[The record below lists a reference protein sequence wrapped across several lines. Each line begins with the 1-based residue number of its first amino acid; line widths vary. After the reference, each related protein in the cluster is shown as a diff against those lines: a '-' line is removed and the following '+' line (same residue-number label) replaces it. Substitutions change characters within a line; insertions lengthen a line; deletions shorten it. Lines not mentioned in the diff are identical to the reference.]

1 MRSVY
6 GGYKSQPLDLDN
18 DGVDEIKLA
27 ATKANVKNTLGTL
40 ANKLNKDDHLF
51 IFVIDHGGTD
61 DNNTNS
67 YICLWN
73 YESLYDYELA
83 TMLEPFTSK
92 FVNVNVVLGQC
103 FSGGFN
109 DNLKKVGCVVAS
121 ASTGSESSWAC
132 SDIPY
137 DEFVYQWTCAV
148 NEATHR
154 NVSVKSDADNNG
166 RVTMEEAFD
175 YAKTHDRVSKEHPM
189 YISTPI
195 SVGEDLAFTHLA
207 PSVDLYMKD
216 NPEDTGKEPN
226 TTTDEFWKSPS
237 IWVRNQDDGIY
248 EHQNP
253 EYSSTHQMSYVYV
266 RVYNRG
272 KEKFNGKKKWIIV
285 YWAQASTGLRKETW
299 KGRELYN
306 GQYVT
311 GYYLEPTSIP
321 EIEPGDSVDVKL
333 RWALPNMLAEYPEG
347 NFHFCL
353 LAKIMDTPYD
363 DGYSPE
369 KSYFDLRGSN
379 DQVQKT

>member
-1 MRSVY
+1 MVNKYSIPKGNIYPIMSDGNNPAADMRSIS

-61 DNNTNS
+61 DYNTNS

-154 NVSVKSDADNNG
+154 KVSVKSDAD
-166 RVTMEEAFD
+166 
-175 YAKTHDRVSKEHPM
+175 
-189 YISTPI
+189 I
-195 SVGEDLAFTHLA
+195 
-207 PSVDLYMKD
+207 
-216 NPEDTGKEPN
+216 
-226 TTTDEFWKSPS
+226 
-237 IWVRNQDDGIY
+237 
-248 EHQNP
+248 
-253 EYSSTHQMSYVYV
+253 
-266 RVYNRG
+266 
-272 KEKFNGKKKWIIV
+272 
-285 YWAQASTGLRKETW
+285 
-299 KGRELYN
+299 
-306 GQYVT
+306 
-311 GYYLEPTSIP
+311 
-321 EIEPGDSVDVKL
+321 
-333 RWALPNMLAEYPEG
+333 
-347 NFHFCL
+347 
-353 LAKIMDTPYD
+353 
-363 DGYSPE
+363 
-369 KSYFDLRGSN
+369 
-379 DQVQKT
+379 